1 MKIRLIF
8 AGMMICSMFLTG
20 AAGGYTGTDQGVLL
34 EDRAAV
40 QAQSLYDEESD
51 FRRFAFIPLFL
62 FGTALFAAGGFGRK
76 MLSKKTEH

>member
-1 MKIRLIF
+1 MKIRLFF

-20 AAGGYTGTDQGVLL
+20 AAGGGTDQGVLL

-51 FRRFAFIPLFL
+51 FRRLAFIPLFL

-76 MLSKKTEH
+76 MLSKKSEH